1 MKKVF
6 TLLMLFI
13 FLKATPLL
21 SQNGLNFDGTNDY
34 VQTTFAGISGTGPRT
49 VECWMR
55 TTADAI
61 SNQQVLVDWG
71 SNTTGGRFTLNIL
84 WSNSIRIEVNGNGIS
99 GTTPVNDGQWH
110 HLAVTYDP
118 MAPNQ
123 AYLYID
129 GNLETSGN
137 FTVPV
142 NTGSTVNMRIGKRI
156 DDAKLFTGD
165 IDEVRVWNV
174 ARTQTQ
180 IQNDMNHEICNLSNS
195 LVAYYPLNQGN
206 AGAANTLTS
215 ATNYGSTSQSA
226 TLYNFALSGATS
238 NWVSGK
244 TLAAGFSTGTFT
256 TSSCGPYTWA
266 QNGQTYN
273 SSGTYY
279 ATTTNMLG
287 CDSIVKLV
295 LTVSNVNN
303 PTSVA
308 SSCDSYFWNVTGQT
322 YTSTGSYVANLVN
335 GVGCPYTH
343 TLNLTIKNSS
353 SSTQTQSSCG
363 TYFWPVNNQSYTSSG
378 QYQHTIQNAA
388 GCDSVITLDLTINTI
403 VADAT
408 AIDQLTLSATN
419 STGTYQWIDCS
430 NSNWINGATSQT
442 FTATQN
448 GSYAVIV
455 EENGCADTSACLA
468 ISSVGLNEMNVKNFT
483 IYPNPFNESLTIST
497 TPGLLS
503 KITLFTLE
511 GKYLQSV
518 DSTSGKTILLTDEL
532 SPGTYMLLIDNEIG
546 QFRQKLVK

>member
-1 MKKVF
+1 MIKTFLFLVF
-6 TLLMLFI
+6 IVIISKLSF
-13 FLKATPLL
+13 
-21 SQNGLNFDGTNDY
+21 SQNGLNFDGSNDF
-34 VQTTFAGISGTGPRT
+34 VQTSFTGISGTGPRT

-55 TTADAI
+55 TTANAV

-71 SNTTGGRFTLNIL
+71 SNTTGGRFTLNLL

-110 HLAVTYDP
+110 HLAATYDP

-123 AYLYID
+123 ANLYID

-156 DDAKLFTGD
+156 DDAKLFLGD

-174 ARTQTQ
+174 ARTQSQ
-180 IQNDMNHEICNLSNS
+180 IQSTMNQELCTLPST

-206 AGAANTLTS
+206 AGVTNTLTS
-215 ATNYGSTSQSA
+215 ATNYSSTTQTA
-226 TLYNFALSGATS
+226 TLNNFALIGTTS

-244 TLAAGFSTGTFT
+244 ILIPGFSTGTFT
-256 TSSCGPYTWA
+256 TSSCGPYTWS

-279 ATTTNMLG
+279 ATTTNTLG
-287 CDSIVKLV
+287 CDSIVKLI

-322 YTSTGSYVANLVN
+322 YTSTGSYVANLLN

-363 TYFWPVNNQSYTSSG
+363 TYIWPVNNQSYTSSG

-388 GCDSVITLDLTINTI
+388 GCDSAITLDLTINE
-403 VADAT
+403 VDASVT
-408 AIDQLTLSATN
+408 LIDQLSMSATN
-419 STGTYQWIDCS
+419 STGTYQWIDCENFS
-430 NSNWINGATSQT
+430 WINGSTNQT

-468 ISSVGLNEMNVKNFT
+468 ISSVGLIEMNVKNFT
-483 IYPNPFNESLTIST
+483 IYPNPFNEFLTISN
-497 TPGLLS
+497 TPGLLT

-511 GKYLQSV
+511 GKQLQSV
-518 DSTSGKTILLTDEL
+518 ESTSEKTILLTDEL
-532 SPGTYMLLIDNEIG
+532 SPGTYILLIDNEIG